1 MDIEVG
7 IIGSGPAGLQAAIHA
22 SKRVSCLVFGR
33 IEDSNLY
40 NAHINNYLSIEH
52 EIEGSELL
60 LSGVEQAKAAGA
72 QFLEEDVFNIEILDN
87 GFQIETLNNKFVCK
101 AIIIASGISHKTLNV
116 PGEKELL
123 GMGVSYCADCDC
135 MFYRNKTVIVVGGG
149 SAALRAADILLN
161 FASKVYLVF
170 DEFSVDEPQLKNI
183 QEKGAEVLLDSIVK
197 INGTMKV
204 ESVDL
209 SSGNNIPVDGVFIEL
224 GARALK
230 DLAINLGI
238 ALDAK
243 FMQYI
248 TTDEGQSTNVPGI
261 FAAGDITGM
270 PFQLAKAVGQGC
282 VAGISAA
289 DFVKQGITAKT

>member
-87 GFQIETLNNKFVCK
+87 GFQLETLNNKFVCK